1 MKSVK
6 TITSYAG
13 TSITS
18 RKIAR
23 EVVATLKVSKQVAKV
38 VDNGIDSLN
47 RWAVSIECDITPR
60 QTLTVSR
67 KPSKHVFAS
76 MKCENLTQRRT
87 ARNKTIVSPFAV
99 VQNVQTKSV
108 QVYTKKSR
116 VISAQ

>member
-1 MKSVK
+1 MKTVK

-23 EVVATLKVSKQVAKV
+23 EVVANLKASKQVAKV
-38 VDNGIDSLN
+38 VDNGVDSSQ
-47 RWAVSIECDITPR
+47 RWAVSLECDIVSR

-87 ARNKTIVSPFAV
+87 IRNQAIDSPFAV
-99 VQNVQTKSV
+99 LQNVQPKSV